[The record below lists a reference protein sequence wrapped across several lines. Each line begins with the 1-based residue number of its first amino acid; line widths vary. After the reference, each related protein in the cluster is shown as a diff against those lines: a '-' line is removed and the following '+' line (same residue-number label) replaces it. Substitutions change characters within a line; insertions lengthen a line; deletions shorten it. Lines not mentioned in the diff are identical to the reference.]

1 MISPLLK
8 LSQAGSIN
16 SIQTHLNQYKYGRI
30 KICWSKKVDLLIV
43 GESGDSLS
51 QAIVN
56 AFAQFGKNAV
66 ILDVLSAAQLFT
78 VEIIRGKVIVTPDL
92 PIILRV
98 TSPQLIRN
106 NFDETFQYEEALST
120 LWAVATACNSP
131 VLNRPNPR
139 TMWGEVAL
147 SAVLTQVRAH
157 ITPDT
162 QEVFSLHPPKLI
174 SNHPQQQWYLQ
185 DLGTY
190 KTTEASEIPPGNGPF
205 RSRLSLAKPGYEIV
219 VVLANRAWR
228 TTQVTLEH
236 LELEQQSI
244 SLLRSLNLNF
254 GIVIWSINND
264 CTQAS
269 IARIESFP
277 TFAQVEL
284 IWSELAL
291 SLYEV
296 LCPKST

>member
-1 MISPLLK
+1 
-8 LSQAGSIN
+8 
-16 SIQTHLNQYKYGRI
+16 
-30 KICWSKKVDLLIV
+30 VDLLIV
-43 GESGDSLS
+43 GELADSLS
-51 QAIVN
+51 QAIVK
-56 AFAQFGKNAV
+56 AFAQFGKKVV

-78 VEIIRGKVIVTPDL
+78 VEINRGEVFITPDL
-92 PIILRV
+92 PMILRV

-120 LWAVATACNSP
+120 LWAVAIACNSP

-147 SAVLTQVRAH
+147 SSVLTQIRAH
-157 ITPDT
+157 LIPDT
-162 QEVFSLHPPKLI
+162 QEIFSLYPPQLI
-174 SNHPQQQWYLQ
+174 FDTPQKQWYLQ

-190 KTTEASEIPPGNGPF
+190 QTTIANTIYPGNGPF
-205 RSRLSLAKPGYEIV
+205 RCRLSLANPGYEIV

-228 TTQVTLEH
+228 TTQVNLEH
-236 LELEQQSI
+236 LELEAQSI
-244 SLLRSLNLNF
+244 SVLRSLNLNF
-254 GIVIWSINND
+254 GIVIWSIKSD
-264 CTQAS
+264 YTEAS
-269 IARIESFP
+269 IARIETFP

-284 IWSELAL
+284 IWSELAI

>member
-1 MISPLLK
+1 M
-8 LSQAGSIN
+8 
-16 SIQTHLNQYKYGRI
+16 
-30 KICWSKKVDLLIV
+30 DLLIV
-43 GESGDSLS
+43 GESVDSLS
-51 QAIVN
+51 QAIVES
-56 AFAQFGKNAV
+56 FAQFGKEVV

-78 VEIIRGKVIVTPDL
+78 VEINRGKVLVTPDL
-92 PIILRV
+92 PMILRI

-120 LWAVATACNSP
+120 LWAVAGACNSP
-131 VLNRPNPR
+131 VLNRPTPR
-139 TMWGEVAL
+139 TMWGEISH
-147 SAVLTQVRAH
+147 SAVLTQVRADL
-157 ITPDT
+157 TPDT
-162 QEVFSLHPPKLI
+162 QEIFSLYPPQLT
-174 SNHPQQQWYLQ
+174 SNTPQQQWYLQ

-190 KTTEASEIPPGNGPF
+190 KTTEASEIPQGNGPF
-205 RSRLSLAKPGYEIV
+205 RSRLSLANPGYEIIA
-219 VVLANRAWR
+219 VLANRAWR
-228 TTQVTLEH
+228 TTQVSLEH

-244 SLLRSLNLNF
+244 SLLRRLNLNF

-269 IARIESFP
+269 IARVESFP

-296 LCPKST
+296 LCLKST